1 MKDRFIKE
9 CRAVG
14 GEVIPIA
21 SRSSL
26 MADLRRTLDSEKIRT
41 PAVSS
46 RCDRGLIEA
55 LGWTPG
61 PVESADAGIT
71 MVDAAVAETGTL
83 ILSDPEELRLSLIP
97 PIHIAIVTES
107 QLVARME
114 DAWGKFDVPPKMFTL
129 ITGPSRTAD
138 IEKMLVLGAHGPKK
152 LYVCLIG
159 SP

>member
-1 MKDRFIKE
+1 MKDLFIKE

-14 GEVIPIA
+14 GEVISIA
-21 SRSSL
+21 SRSALPSE
-26 MADLRRTLDSEKIRT
+26 LRRALDSEKIGT
-41 PAVSS
+41 VVISS

-55 LGWTPG
+55 LGWTPA

-71 MVDAAVAETGTL
+71 MVDMAVAETGTL

-97 PIHIAIVTES
+97 PIHIAIVSES

-114 DAWGKFDVPPKMFTL
+114 DAWAKFDVPPKMFSL

-152 LYVCLIG
+152 LFVCLLG
-159 SP
+159 SG